1 MKDEKVKAFRFTVGM
16 ATCLYKEL
24 PSTHPFAS
32 HGHCVFSL
40 SLSLSPHHEH
50 EGCGLWLVRVSQRRI
65 ELAFVGNVGWL
76 EAFIHDNQR
85 EREKQRVCKASD
97 QASFPSKT
105 HGEPGGDDDG
115 GEFSCRAFWF
125 VLSAFLAS
133 SHGERSKQ
141 THLSLP
147 LSMKRLDLPG
157 KRFHAPF

>member
-115 GEFSCRAFWF
+115 DPSLSPSLDEAAGSAWEEISC
-125 VLSAFLAS
+125 SILA
-133 SHGERSKQ
+133 
-141 THLSLP
+141 
-147 LSMKRLDLPG
+147 LDIWVQP
-157 KRFHAPF
+157 PDV